1 MATSVSG
8 AQVDTDYLQ
17 GFAEAW
23 NRHDLEDLM
32 SYMDEDCLF
41 QLSSG
46 PGVDGTRYEGYEA
59 VREGYA
65 KLLEMFPDGQWT
77 NPHHFV
83 AGERGVTQWTFVAT
97 MPDGSR
103 AEVDGCDL
111 FTFRNG
117 KIAVKNSFRKNRIV

>member
-1 MATSVSG
+1 MATASST
-8 AQVDTDYLQ
+8 QVDTDYLQ

-46 PGVDGTRYEGYEA
+46 PDVDGTRYEGYEG
-59 VREGYA
+59 VREGFA
-65 KLLEMFPDGQWT
+65 KVLEMFPDGQWT

-117 KIAVKNSFRKNRIV
+117 KIAVKNSFRKNRIK

>member
-1 MATSVSG
+1 MTTASG

-46 PGVDGTRYEGYEA
+46 PGVDGTRYEGYEN
-59 VREGYA
+59 VRAGYQNV
-65 KLLEMFPDGQWT
+65 LDMFPDGQWT

-83 AGERGVTQWTFVAT
+83 AGDRGVTQWTFTAT

-117 KIAVKNSFRKNRIV
+117 KIAVKNSFRKNRIQ